1 MMNATVTHADATTAS
16 PVLRTDVVDSS
27 TFLSSADLARLLGL
41 HRWNPVVPVLAS
53 VLRLRKLNALYTAIA
68 SMSDR
73 PFLEAFFEQTQI
85 RVEVG
90 GVGGS
95 AIPAEGPV
103 VIVANHPFG
112 AVDGLALLWAV
123 QRIRPDVRVMANR
136 MLGLVTPLRDKWIEV
151 DPLRTSA
158 APAAN
163 TRGFRECM
171 RHLQDGRALIVFPAG
186 EVSAHHEG
194 PTTPVDKPWDTSVMK
209 LIQRVGAPVV
219 PVHIPGTN
227 SSMFYRLGQVHP
239 RLRTLALPSE
249 LLNKVGTTINLT
261 FGNAIPWS
269 DLARINEPVMLAR
282 HLRSRVYALG
292 APSAAPVAAADLPAI
307 AAGFAPSAVAAEIG
321 LFRDACMCGQGE
333 FDVYLIPGDAAPAV
347 LHEVGR
353 RREITFRAVG
363 EGTGTAL
370 DIDDIDRWYEHLVL
384 WHRPTQQIAGAY
396 RLGHGGRIAH
406 DRGVDGLYTTT
417 LFAFDAHARTLLA
430 SSLELGRSF
439 VIPEF
444 QRHRLPLF
452 LLWQGI
458 LTYLE
463 RHPELRRVIG
473 PVSISADYS
482 TVSKQL
488 MAAFFQGQSDTS
500 AFAGRVEPHCPLPPP
515 AVGIDLDALLAPVG
529 NDLRALDKL
538 VRGIEGGAAGVPVLV
553 RKYAQ
558 QHAMIVAFSQD
569 PAFCNSLDGFMV
581 LEVSDIPEQL
591 RAMAAV

>member
-1 MMNATVTHADATTAS
+1 MNATATHADPTSAN
-16 PVLRTDVVDSS
+16 PELRTDIVGSS
-27 TFLSSADLARLLGL
+27 TVLSSADLARLLGL
-41 HRWNPVVPVLAS
+41 QRWNPVVPLLAS
-53 VLRLRKLNALYTAIA
+53 VLRLRKLNALYAAITG
-68 SMSDR
+68 MPDR

-90 GVGGS
+90 GVGGR
-95 AIPAEGPV
+95 AIPADGPV

-163 TRGFRECM
+163 TRGFRDCM

-186 EVSAHHEG
+186 EVSAYHEG
-194 PTTPVDKPWDTSVMK
+194 PAMPVDKAWDTAVMK
-209 LIQRVGAPVV
+209 LMQRVSAPVV

-227 SSMFYRLGQVHP
+227 SPLFYRLGQVHP

-249 LLNKVGTTINLT
+249 LLNKVGATVSLT
-261 FGNAIPWS
+261 FGNAIPWA
-269 DLARINEPVMLAR
+269 DLAEINEPEMLAR

-292 APSAAPVAAADLPAI
+292 TTSRSSSGKPDGPAI
-307 AAGFAPSAVAAEIG
+307 AAGIAPSVVAAEIDR
-321 LFRDACMCGQGE
+321 FRDACMCSQGD
-333 FDVYLIPGDAAPAV
+333 FDVYLIRGDAAPTV
-347 LHEVGR
+347 LHEIGR

-396 RLGHGGRIAH
+396 RLGHGGRIAR

-417 LFAFDAHARTLLA
+417 LFTFDAQARSLLT

-439 VIPEF
+439 VMPEF

-463 RHPELRRVIG
+463 RNPELRRVIG
-473 PVSISADYS
+473 PVSISADYP
-482 TVSKQL
+482 TVSKQCI
-488 MAAFFQGQSDTS
+488 AAFFQRQSAAS
-500 AFAGRVEPHCPLPPP
+500 AFAGCVEPHCPLPPL
-515 AVGIDLDALLAPVG
+515 AAGIDLDALLAPVG

-538 VRGIEGGAAGVPVLV
+538 VRGIEGGVAGVPVLV

-558 QHAMIVAFSQD
+558 QHATIVAFSQD
-569 PAFCNSLDGFMV
+569 PAFSNALDGFMV
-581 LEVSDIPEQL
+581 LEVDDIPEQL
-591 RAMAAV
+591 RAMAAA

>member
-1 MMNATVTHADATTAS
+1 MINATLSNEGSETPAS
-16 PVLRTDVVDSS
+16 AVSQNVVGS
-27 TFLSSADLARLLGL
+27 TSFLTSADLAILLGL
-41 HRWNPVVPVLAS
+41 HPWNPVVPLLAS
-53 VLRLRKLNALYTAIA
+53 ALRLRRLNKLHAAIA
-68 SMSDR
+68 AASDR
-73 PFLEAFFEQTQI
+73 PFLDAFLEQMQI
-85 RVEVG
+85 RVEIC
-90 GVGGS
+90 GVGGN

-123 QRIRPDVRVMANR
+123 QRVRPDVRVMANR
-136 MLGLVTPLRDKWIEV
+136 MLGLVAPLRDKWIAV

-163 TRGFRECM
+163 TRGFRECI

-194 PTTPVDKPWDTSVMK
+194 SVVPVDKTWDTSVMK

-219 PVHIPGTN
+219 PVYIPGTN
-227 SSMFYRLGQVHP
+227 SSMFYRLGQIHP

-249 LLNKVGTTINLT
+249 LLNKTGTTVSLT
-261 FGNAIPWS
+261 FGNAIPWT
-269 DLARINEPVMLAR
+269 DLEGINEPEMLAR
-282 HLRSRVYALG
+282 NLRSRVYALG
-292 APSAAPVAAADLPAI
+292 SSSRSTAIKADSPAI
-307 AAGFAPSAVAAEIG
+307 AAGFAPSAVAAEIDRYRESC
-321 LFRDACMCGQGE
+321 LCGQGE

-370 DIDDIDRWYEHLVL
+370 DIDAIDRWYEHLVL

-396 RLGHGGRIAH
+396 RLGHGGRIVRE
-406 DRGVDGLYTTT
+406 RGLDGLYITT
-417 LFAFDAHARTLLA
+417 LFDVDAKAGRLLA

-439 VIPEF
+439 VISEF

-482 TVSKQL
+482 MVSMQCI
-488 MAAFFQGQSDTS
+488 AAFFQRQSAAS
-500 AFAGRVEPHCPLPPP
+500 AFAGSVVPHHPIPPP
-515 AVGIDLDALLAPVG
+515 AAGIDLDALLAPIG
-529 NDLRALDKL
+529 NDLRALDRL
-538 VRGIEGGAAGVPVLV
+538 VRSMEGGSAGVPVLV

-558 QHAMIVAFSQD
+558 QHATIVAFSHD
-569 PAFCNSLDGFMV
+569 PAFCNALDGFMV
-581 LEVSDIPEQL
+581 LEVDDIPEEL
-591 RAMAAV
+591 RVMSMA